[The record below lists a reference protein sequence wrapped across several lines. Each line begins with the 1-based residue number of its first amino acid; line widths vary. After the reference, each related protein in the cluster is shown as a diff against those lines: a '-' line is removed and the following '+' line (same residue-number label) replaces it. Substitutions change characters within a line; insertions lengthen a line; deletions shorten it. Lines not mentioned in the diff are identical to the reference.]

1 MWKRRKSR
9 TCSKLLSWMR
19 LTTPRSSRQGTK
31 SAIDDLSSGYR
42 ACDHAA
48 RFSGLSRS
56 DLVLWHL
63 ADIPER
69 PANVRYWS
77 NSGQTSALGLDLS
90 AAIDPN
96 VWSGRALQVDF
107 AELAVSGLASMY
119 PASDWSVLCS
129 GPSWISAR
137 VRSH

>member
-1 MWKRRKSR
+1 M
-9 TCSKLLSWMR
+9 
-19 LTTPRSSRQGTK
+19 
-31 SAIDDLSSGYR
+31 SAIGTSRHSPRRTISG
-42 ACDHAA
+42 
-48 RFSGLSRS
+48 
-56 DLVLWHL
+56 
-63 ADIPER
+63 
-69 PANVRYWS
+69 RYWVY
-77 NSGQTSALGLDLS
+77 SGQTKPSALIS
-90 AAIDPN
+90 SVANDPY